1 MCCTLN
7 IISHDNIL
15 PDEDQFNVIRNRKRK
30 IRSGTIILDFDKKRL
45 LLIQSYGSFWGLPK
59 GHLEENETIE
69 QCAIRETLEETGIR
83 LKPTDLRRT
92 YTVFNGDGVYYVVDG
107 TKLNFDTNQI
117 HNNSG
122 EITGINWICMRC
134 LTAFVQSKQ
143 ISINSHLR
151 ALLPVIYKELSG

>member
-1 MCCTLN
+1 M
-7 IISHDNIL
+7 L

-69 QCAIRETLEETGIR
+69 QCAIRETLEETGIH
-83 LKPTDLRRT
+83 LKPTDLKRT

-107 TKLNFDTNQI
+107 TRLNFDTNQI
-117 HNNSG
+117 HNHSG

-134 LTAFVQSKQ
+134 LHMFVQSKQ
-143 ISINSHLR
+143 ITINSHLR
-151 ALLPVIYKELSG
+151 ALLPVIYKELSV